1 VSRDDDRDIIVCK
14 VRDLRPLDKI
24 VYGTVLGSVT
34 AADDLT
40 VKTVEE
46 ADKGRYALTLYRVG
60 TIFVI
65 GEQTVEILY
74 RGNEDGGYSS

>member
-1 VSRDDDRDIIVCK
+1 VSREDERNIISVK
-14 VRDLRPLDKI
+14 VRELRPLDKI

-46 ADKGRYALTLYRVG
+46 ADKGRFALTLYRVG

-65 GEQTVEILY
+65 GDQSVDILDT
-74 RGNEDGGYSS
+74 EA

>member
-1 VSRDDDRDIIVCK
+1 MSRNDDRDIISVK
-14 VRDLRPLDKI
+14 VRELRPMDKI

-40 VKTVEE
+40 VKTIEE
-46 ADKGRYALTLYRVG
+46 ADKGRFALTLYRVG

-65 GEQTVEILY
+65 GDQSVDILDI
-74 RGNEDGGYSS
+74 ED

>member
-1 VSRDDDRDIIVCK
+1 MSRNDDRDIISVK
-14 VRDLRPLDKI
+14 VRELRPMDKI

-40 VKTVEE
+40 VKTIEE
-46 ADKGRYALTLYRVG
+46 ADKGRFALTLYRVG

-65 GEQTVEILY
+65 GDQSVDILDT
-74 RGNEDGGYSS
+74 EVD

>member
-1 VSRDDDRDIIVCK
+1 MSRDDDRNIISVK
-14 VRDLRPLDKI
+14 VRELRPLDKI

-46 ADKGRYALTLYRVG
+46 ADKGRFALTLYRVG

-65 GEQTVEILY
+65 GDQSVDILDT
-74 RGNEDGGYSS
+74 EA

>member
-1 VSRDDDRDIIVCK
+1 MSREDDRDIISVK
-14 VRDLRPLDKI
+14 VRELRPMDKI

-46 ADKGRYALTLYRVG
+46 ADKGRFALTLYRVG

-65 GEQTVEILY
+65 GDQSVDILDT
-74 RGNEDGGYSS
+74 GA